1 MPPYH
6 VFLPTWISYESPA
19 CAGLRYPLYD
29 GEALLELDVSRE
41 EEWQFPS
48 QIMPV
53 VRDTVAHAGFK
64 ITKVTT
70 PDLIS
75 PSSRLNLAG
84 WVALIPSLYG

>member
-19 CAGLRYPLYD
+19 CAGLRYPLHD
-29 GEALLELDVSRE
+29 EVAQLELDVSRE

-64 ITKVTT
+64 ITKVATKT
-70 PDLIS
+70 
-75 PSSRLNLAG
+75 
-84 WVALIPSLYG
+84 